1 MSCMCKFNIGLLL
14 ALFSFSIINAQI
26 STDKKL
32 SELSVDAPREYEIG
46 GIIVTGSENLDNQV
60 VTLISGLSIGDK
72 ITIPGSDI
80 TDAIK
85 NLWRQRLFDDIGIY
99 ITEVKGEVVFLEI
112 RLKELPKLSK
122 YGIRGLKKSKQND
135 LREELDLNSGAIV
148 TENLVIQ
155 TKNTARRFFVEK
167 GYLNTEVTIVTRPD
181 TTRGNSVIMDITV
194 RKGEKV
200 KIKDINFHGN
210 TVTEVEKEH
219 FFDWFNNTEG
229 LSDRKLRKAM
239 KETKRKRLWTIFK
252 SSKLNRE
259 DYKEDKNSII
269 NKYNSLG
276 YRDARIVR
284 DSVTQVS
291 EDRVVIDIYIEE
303 GRKYYFRNITWLGNT
318 KYSNETLDKVLKI
331 KKGEIY
337 DADYL
342 QERLFLDPNGGD
354 ISSLYLDNG
363 YLFFDLNPVEVL
375 VENDSIDLEM
385 RIREGREATI
395 RNVTVVGN
403 DRTNDHVILREIR
416 TRPGDLFRRSD
427 IQRSLREL
435 QQLGF
440 FEPTELDVKPMPDA
454 ETGTVDIEY
463 SVAERSTSQLE
474 LQGGW
479 GGNRI
484 VGTLGLNFNNFS
496 AKNIFK
502 KGAWQPLP
510 SGDGQTINLRAQSN
524 GPTYQSYSASF
535 TEPWLGGK
543 KPISLT
549 TSIYHNVQ
557 NSFLSKSDPNFY
569 SLKITGVTV
578 GLGMR
583 LRRPDDYFTLY
594 QAIDFQRYALNN
606 YQFRESGITFPDDD
620 IYNIAY
626 KITWGRNST
635 DYPIYPRKGSLFNI
649 TGEATLP
656 YSWFRGETNYSE
668 MPGYERYKF
677 LEYYKIKVNSS
688 WFTEI
693 LPKLVIKSAGEFGYL
708 GAFSQDLGLPPF
720 ERFYLGGSGLQNFV
734 LDGRE
739 VVALRGYPDN
749 RVLPENQDR
758 GLAGSIYN
766 KFTLELR
773 YLITENPSA
782 QIFTLGFLEAGNS
795 YSNFENYEPFKLKRS
810 AGFGVRIFMPMF
822 GLLGVDF
829 GYGFDQLPGAVEPSG
844 WNTHFIIGQQF

>member
-1 MSCMCKFNIGLLL
+1 MHKIMMGLIL
-14 ALFSFSIINAQI
+14 AIFSFQTAFAQGI
-26 STDKKL
+26 STNKSL
-32 SELSVDAPREYEIG
+32 GELSIEAPREFEIG
-46 GIIVTGSENLDNQV
+46 GIIVTGSRNLDNQV
-60 VTLISGLSIGDK
+60 VTLISGLQVGDK
-72 ITIPGSDI
+72 ITIPGQDI
-80 TDAIK
+80 TEAIK
-85 NLWRQRLFDDIGIY
+85 NLWRQKLFDDIGIY
-99 ITEVKGEVVFLEI
+99 ITEVKGNVIFLEI
-112 RLKELPKLSK
+112 RLQELPKLSK
-122 YGIRGLKKSKQND
+122 YGIRGLKKSKQSD
-135 LREELDLNSGAIV
+135 LREELDLNSGVIV

-155 TKNTARRFFVEK
+155 TKTTAENFFIEK
-167 GYLNTEVTIVTRPD
+167 GYLNAEVKIVTRPD
-181 TTRGNSVIMDITV
+181 TSRSNSVIMDITV

-200 KIKDINFHGN
+200 KIQEINFYGN
-210 TVTEVEKEH
+210 TVKDVEPEH
-219 FFDWFNNTEG
+219 FFDWFGNTEG
-229 LSDRKLRKAM
+229 LSDRKLRKVM
-239 KETKRKRLWTIFK
+239 KETKRQRIWTVFK

-259 DYKEDKNSII
+259 EYKGDKKAII
-269 NKYNSLG
+269 DKYNTLG
-276 YRDARIVR
+276 HRDARIVR
-284 DSVTQVS
+284 DSIYQIS
-291 EDRVVIDIYIEE
+291 ENRVGIDIHIEE
-303 GRKYYFRNITWLGNT
+303 GRKYYFRDISWLGNS
-318 KYSNETLDKVLKI
+318 KYTNESLNSVLRI
-331 KKGEIY
+331 KSGEVY
-337 DADYL
+337 DAAYL
-342 QERLFLDPNGGD
+342 QERLFLDPNGAD
-354 ISSLYLDNG
+354 VSSLYLDNG
-363 YLFFDLNPVEVL
+363 YLFFDLNPVEIL

-385 RIREGREATI
+385 RIREGRQATI
-395 RNVTVVGN
+395 RKVTVIGN
-403 DRTNDHVILREIR
+403 DRTNDHVIIRELR

-440 FEPTELDVKPMPDA
+440 FEPTELDVVPRPNA

-463 SVAERSTSQLE
+463 SVVERSTSQLE

-496 AKNIFK
+496 SKNIFK

-524 GPTYQSYSASF
+524 GPTFQSYNASF

-549 TSIYHNVQ
+549 TSIYHNIQ
-557 NSFLSKSDPNFY
+557 NSILSKSDPNYF
-569 SLKITGVTV
+569 SLRITGVTI

-583 LRRPDDYFTLY
+583 LRWPDDYFTLY
-594 QAIDFQRYALNN
+594 QAIDFQRYALLN
-606 YQFRESGITFPDDD
+606 YSFAESGVFFPDDD

-626 KITWGRNST
+626 KITLGRNST
-635 DYPIYPRKGSLFNI
+635 DYPIYPRKGNLFNI
-649 TGEATLP
+649 TLELTPP
-656 YSWFRGETNYSE
+656 YSAFRGETNYE
-668 MPGYERYKF
+668 DQPDYQRYKF
-677 LEYYKIKVNSS
+677 LEYYKLKINSS

-693 LPKLVIKSAGEFGYL
+693 YDKLVIKAAGEFGYL
-708 GAFSQDLGLPPF
+708 GQYNSELGLPPF

-749 RVLPENQDR
+749 RVLPENQDG

-782 QIFTLGFLEAGNS
+782 QIFALTFVEAGNS
-795 YSNFENYEPFKLKRS
+795 YSDFTNYEPFRLKRS
-810 AGFGVRIFMPMF
+810 AGLGVRIFMPMF

-829 GYGFDQLPGAVEPSG
+829 GYGFDPLPGLIQPSG

>member
-1 MSCMCKFNIGLLL
+1 MCKFNIGLLL
-14 ALFSFSIINAQI
+14 ALFSFSITNAQI
-26 STDKKL
+26 STEKKL
-32 SELSVDAPREYEIG
+32 SELSVDSPKEYEIG

-60 VTLISGLSIGDK
+60 VTLISGLQIGDK
-72 ITIPGSDI
+72 ITIPGADI

-85 NLWRQRLFDDIGIY
+85 NLWRQKLFDDIGIY
-99 ITEVKGEVVFLEI
+99 ITEIKGEVVFLEI

-148 TENLVIQ
+148 TENLIIQ
-155 TKNTARRFFVEK
+155 TKNTARQFFIDK
-167 GYLNTEVTIVTRPD
+167 GYLNTEVNIVTRPD
-181 TTRGNSVIMDITV
+181 TSRGNSVIMDITV

-210 TVTEVEKEH
+210 TVVEVEKEH

-259 DYKEDKNSII
+259 DYKEDKKSII

-284 DSVTQVS
+284 DSITQVS
-291 EDRVVIDIYIEE
+291 EDRIVIDIYIEE

-318 KYSNETLDKVLKI
+318 KYSNEVLNTVLKI
-331 KKGEIY
+331 KKGEVY

-342 QERLFLDPNGGD
+342 QERLFMDPNGGD
-354 ISSLYLDNG
+354 VSSLYLDNG

-403 DRTNDHVILREIR
+403 DRTNDHVILRELR

-463 SVAERSTSQLE
+463 SVVERSTSQLE

-557 NSFLSKSDPNFY
+557 NSYLSKSDPNFY

-594 QAIDFQRYALNN
+594 QAIDFQRYALKN
-606 YQFRESGITFPDDD
+606 YKFNESGITFPDDD

-635 DYPIYPRKGSLFNI
+635 DYPIYPRRGSLFNI

-656 YSWFRGETNYSE
+656 YSWFRGETDYSE

-677 LEYYKIKVNSS
+677 LEYYKFKVNSS
-688 WFTEI
+688 WFTEVFD
-693 LPKLVIKSAGEFGYL
+693 KLVIKAAGEFGYL
-708 GAFSQDLGLPPF
+708 GAFSKDLGLPPF

-749 RVLPENQDR
+749 RVLPENQEL

-782 QIFTLGFLEAGNS
+782 QIFTLAFMEAGNS
-795 YSNFENYEPFKLKRS
+795 YSNFDNYEPFKLKRS
-810 AGFGVRIFMPMF
+810 AGVGVRIFMPMF

-829 GYGFDQLPGAVEPSG
+829 GYGFDPLPGAVDPSG